1 MNGKIQQLTDELEK
15 ELFDFSNRTEKQ
27 LKSALPSNEAK
38 IEKLQAYL
46 LSKGMPPELHVHRIS
61 DEDKYIVC
69 QIKRN
74 NCVLMTICL
83 DTTGIANAELND
95 FIHLKRFAAIDFAK
109 YEQLSRDFI
118 TAIRFFENLDYEAL
132 GTKLHEINF
141 YSYDRLCDQFRY
153 ICDLKSCLSDF
164 KNYMN
169 KTEA

>member
-27 LKSALPSNEAK
+27 LESALPSNEAK

-74 NCVLMTICL
+74 DCVLMTISL
-83 DTTGIANAELND
+83 GTTGIECAELND
-95 FIHLKRFAAIDFAK
+95 FVYLNTFTDINIAE

-118 TAIRFFENLDYEAL
+118 TAIRFFEKLDYEVL
-132 GTKLHEINF
+132 DTKLHEINF
-141 YSYDRLCDQFRY
+141 YSYDRLHNQFRY
-153 ICDLKSCLSDF
+153 IRDLKYSLSSF
-164 KNYMN
+164 KDCMN
-169 KTEA
+169 KTEE

>member
-1 MNGKIQQLTDELEK
+1 MEK

-46 LSKGMPPELHVHRIS
+46 LLKGMPPELHVHRIS

-74 NCVLMTICL
+74 DCVLMTICL
-83 DTTGIANAELND
+83 GTTGIDCAELND
-95 FIHLKRFAAIDFAK
+95 FVYLKKFAAMDFAE

-118 TAIRFFENLDYEAL
+118 TAIRFFKKLDYEAL
-132 GTKLHEINF
+132 NAKIHEINF
-141 YSYDRLCDQFRY
+141 YSYDRLCGQYRC
-153 ICDLKSCLSDF
+153 ICDLKSSLLSF

-169 KTEA
+169 KTEK

>member
-27 LKSALPSNEAK
+27 LESALPSNEAK

-74 NCVLMTICL
+74 DCVLMTISL
-83 DTTGIANAELND
+83 GTTGIDCAELND
-95 FIHLKRFAAIDFAK
+95 FVYLKKFAAIDIAE
-109 YEQLSRDFI
+109 YEQLRRDFT
-118 TAIRFFENLDYEAL
+118 TAVHFFEKLDYKAL
-132 GTKLHEINF
+132 DAKIHEIGF
-141 YSYDRLCDQFRY
+141 SVCD
-153 ICDLKSCLSDF
+153 KLSNQLRFTFNIKCALSRF
-164 KNYMN
+164 KNEM
-169 KTEA
+169 KASEV

>member
-27 LKSALPSNEAK
+27 LESALPSNEAK

-74 NCVLMTICL
+74 DCVLMTIYL
-83 DTTGIANAELND
+83 GTTGIDCAELND
-95 FIHLKRFAAIDFAK
+95 FVYLKKFAAMDFAE

-118 TAIRFFENLDYEAL
+118 TAIRFFKKLDYEAL

-141 YSYDRLCDQFRY
+141 YSYDRLCGQYRC
-153 ICDLKSCLSDF
+153 ICDLKSSLSSF

-169 KTEA
+169 KTEK